1 MSPDSLVKIIKSLL
15 RDGITTSSD
24 TDGTAAQ
31 GVAHT
36 GQHVLPDE
44 LPRLRLPPPGQR
56 LGCTGWQGGRRGWR
70 SSPVMSATSTG
81 AAVPALCGS
90 GTVNSCLAGRGR
102 GRVGTRLLLR
112 CNVEEET
119 AGELRD
125 AGRRGVGCRGPRA
138 LTEVVLG
145 LAGSPSRQC
154 GELTVALLRGSAP
167 GEWRSGE
174 GLARSGELLRTSSGP
189 GEERLG
195 ELPSCVG
202 LGLVASVGE
211 LPSGLAGRGSS

>member
-1 MSPDSLVKIIKSLL
+1 M
-15 RDGITTSSD
+15 
-24 TDGTAAQ
+24 
-31 GVAHT
+31 
-36 GQHVLPDE
+36 
-44 LPRLRLPPPGQR
+44 
-56 LGCTGWQGGRRGWR
+56 
-70 SSPVMSATSTG
+70 
-81 AAVPALCGS
+81 
-90 GTVNSCLAGRGR
+90 
-102 GRVGTRLLLR
+102 
-112 CNVEEET
+112 
-119 AGELRD
+119 GELRD

-145 LAGSPSRQC
+145 LAGSPSRLC